1 MTSTFTDLQAKAKT
15 GWEALVKGEPPRI
28 LVGTATC
35 GRAAGG
41 PQVVE
46 ALGEALS
53 HAGIEAEVHQVGCIG
68 LCYAE
73 VLVDIIKPGRPRIS
87 YGNVTPDTARQLVE
101 DYLVKDD
108 PRPDLAL
115 GTLGEGA

>member
-1 MTSTFTDLQAKAKT
+1 MTTTFSDLQAKART
-15 GWEALVKGEPPRI
+15 GWETLMKGEPPRI

-41 PQVVE
+41 LQVLE

-53 HAGIEAEVHQVGCIG
+53 RAGIEAEVHQVGCIG

-73 VLVDIIKPGRPRIS
+73 VLVDIIKPENLS
-87 YGNVTPDTARQLVE
+87 VNWASEFDKEVLCLLKE
-101 DYLVKDD
+101 DSICSIL
-108 PRPDLAL
+108 LAICL
-115 GTLGEGA
+115 IRAVL